1 MAYIHVQVG
10 RHLVQTAEQ
19 AEPTCSPAIVLGS
32 MQALGY
38 TVDKVRFDSDLMG
51 WIVYTEKGPFF

>member
-10 RHLVQTAEQ
+10 RHLVQTAEK
-19 AEPTCSPAIVLGS
+19 AAPTCSPAIVLGS

-38 TVDKVRFDSDLMG
+38 GVDKVRFDPDLMG
-51 WIVYTEKGPFF
+51 WVVFTDKGPFF